1 MDSLG
6 TAWPKLVS
14 KKKKERQN
22 HPPATPK
29 ILTLP
34 HICFIH
40 MKHNIQISNCI
51 YQISE
56 NQWLI
61 IPDKSIY

>member
-14 KKKKERQN
+14 KKKERKIKTSTSYPQN
-22 HPPATPK
+22 PDSTTHLFYSHEAE
-29 ILTLP
+29 
-34 HICFIH
+34 
-40 MKHNIQISNCI
+40 QEYSNCI